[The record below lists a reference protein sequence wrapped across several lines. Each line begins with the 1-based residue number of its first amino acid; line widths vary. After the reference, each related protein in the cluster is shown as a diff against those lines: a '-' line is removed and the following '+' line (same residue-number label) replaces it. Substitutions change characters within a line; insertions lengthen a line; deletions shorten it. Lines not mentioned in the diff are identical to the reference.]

1 MLKMNSAELAELLA
15 REFPESDPT
24 RSEIEELRDDFVRV
38 RRHTGAGDLRPGGTI
53 SGPSMMA
60 LADYAMYT
68 IVLGMIGPVPLAVT
82 THLSIDFLRKPEP
95 GDLIA
100 EATLLKL
107 GQRLAVGSV
116 AIFSEGVEGIVA
128 QASLTYSIPPR

>member
-1 MLKMNSAELAELLA
+1 MPKMTPAELADLLA
-15 REFPESDPT
+15 REFPESDPS
-24 RSEIEELRDDFVRV
+24 RSEIEALRDHFVRI
-38 RRHTGAGDLRPGGTI
+38 RRHTGSSDLRPGGTI
-53 SGPSMMA
+53 SGPTMMA

-68 IVLGMIGPVPLAVT
+68 IVLAMIGPVPLAVT

-107 GQRLAVGSV
+107 GRRLAVGSV
-116 AIFSEGVEGIVA
+116 AITSEGVEDVVA